1 MNRNELVREAIQE
14 YLAMT
19 KRLGN
24 AHPDP
29 DELVA
34 YHEGGLTPDDERRV
48 QDHLLGCRECA
59 ALLADYDGLT
69 DPDFGAEEDIPE
81 SAVEAIWGKVR
92 EEIRKDPPV
101 PRQAGPSNVVPFR
114 QPEVRRTESRRW
126 LQPLAAAL
134 LISTLALSVWV
145 ANLRNKVED
154 LSSPQA
160 NAPVLDLYPASS
172 IRGEGGPAV
181 QAVPPDAR
189 LFTVILNP
197 PGRTDFEAFEVEI
210 LDAEGDVVRTQQ
222 GLEPN
227 RFGSFSL
234 TVPRDLLGAGD
245 FRVRLVGI
253 GPEGA
258 RQTVEEYALRI
269 EGD

>member
-1 MNRNELVREAIQE
+1 MNRNELVREAIEE

-19 KRLGN
+19 KRQGN

-81 SAVEAIWGKVR
+81 SAVEVIWDKVR
-92 EEIRKDPPV
+92 EEIRKDPLPQ
-101 PRQAGPSNVVPFR
+101 PRPSNVVPFR
-114 QPEVRRTESRRW
+114 SPEGRKEPRRW

-145 ANLRNKVED
+145 ANLRGKVED
-154 LSSPQA
+154 LSSPEA
-160 NAPVLDLYPASS
+160 NAPVLDLYPAGST
-172 IRGEGGPAV
+172 RGAGGAISPAV
-181 QAVPPDAR
+181 PLDFR
-189 LFTVILNP
+189 FFTIILNP
-197 PGRTDFEAFEVEI
+197 PGRADFEAYEVEI
-210 LDAEGDVVRTQQ
+210 LDAGGDVLRTQQ

-234 TVPRDLLGAGD
+234 TVPTEVLGAGD
-245 FRVRLVGI
+245 FRIRLVGI
-253 GPEGA
+253 GPGGA
-258 RQTVEEYALRI
+258 RQIVEEYALRL